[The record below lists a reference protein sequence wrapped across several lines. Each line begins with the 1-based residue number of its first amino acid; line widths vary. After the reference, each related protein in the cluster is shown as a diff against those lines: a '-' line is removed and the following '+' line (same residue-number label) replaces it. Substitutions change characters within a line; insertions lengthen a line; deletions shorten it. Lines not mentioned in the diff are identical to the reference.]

1 MGWRGA
7 QHAELA
13 QREGAQWQ
21 GSGEGC
27 PHGASSRPSLPD
39 LRLPLGWQAGA
50 PRTLPMCARRPWG
63 GAAVSPAHAC
73 HPLTGRVGVQ
83 VAGALTSRPCS
94 VALASAKEGLLGQ
107 GTPWVSRA
115 AAPDEAYQLVW
126 VADGLDR
133 GSWRMLRSP
142 PTSGR
147 LRPSVTD
154 ELPHPQGSQGQRGH
168 FSVEA

>member
-13 QREGAQWQ
+13 QREEAQRQ

-63 GAAVSPAHAC
+63 GQRSVLPTLVTPSQAESGCKWLAPSPAG
-73 HPLTGRVGVQ
+73 PVV
-83 VAGALTSRPCS
+83 
-94 VALASAKEGLLGQ
+94 
-107 GTPWVSRA
+107 
-115 AAPDEAYQLVW
+115 
-126 VADGLDR
+126 
-133 GSWRMLRSP
+133 
-142 PTSGR
+142 
-147 LRPSVTD
+147 
-154 ELPHPQGSQGQRGH
+154 
-168 FSVEA
+168 